1 MSITATVKTN
11 KKQQLLDSALTLF
24 VNRGIDAT
32 STASIAKHAGVANGT
47 LFHHFPSKEALVL
60 ALYKKIKQD
69 FSLQIKPFQLDP
81 NKLKQQAK
89 RVWDQTIDWGIINA
103 DKQQFCQQVSQYAQ
117 LSSQVKTEV
126 LAEEFGYL
134 PLLIQFGQRHQ
145 IIANYPLEL
154 MIENAHS
161 QFMSSTMYLI
171 NNPEFINNSV
181 HREAIFDMFWQA
193 FAL

>member
-1 MSITATVKTN
+1 MSITAPVKIN

-32 STASIAKHAGVANGT
+32 STASIAKHASVANGT

-69 FSLQIKPFQLDP
+69 FALQIKPFQLNQ

-89 RVWDQTIDWGIINA
+89 RVWDQAIDWGIINA

-117 LSSQVKTEV
+117 LSSQVKIEV
-126 LAEEFGYL
+126 LAEDFGYL
-134 PLLIQFGQRHQ
+134 PLLIQFGQQHQ
-145 IIANYPLEL
+145 IIANYPLKL
-154 MIENAHS
+154 MVDNAHS
-161 QFMSSTMYLI
+161 QFISSTMYLI
-171 NNPEFINNSV
+171 NNPELINDPV
-181 HREAIFDMFWQA
+181 HREAIFDMFWKA

>member
-1 MSITATVKTN
+1 MSITAAVKTN

-89 RVWDQTIDWGIINA
+89 RVWDQAIDWGIINA
-103 DKQQFCQQVSQYAQ
+103 DKQQFCQQVSQNV
-117 LSSQVKTEV
+117 S
-126 LAEEFGYL
+126 
-134 PLLIQFGQRHQ
+134 
-145 IIANYPLEL
+145 N
-154 MIENAHS
+154 
-161 QFMSSTMYLI
+161 
-171 NNPEFINNSV
+171 
-181 HREAIFDMFWQA
+181 
-193 FAL
+193 

>member
-1 MSITATVKTN
+1 MSITAAVKTN

-32 STASIAKHAGVANGT
+32 STASIAKHASVANGT

-89 RVWDQTIDWGIINA
+89 RVWDQAIDWGIINA

-117 LSSQVKTEV
+117 LSSQVKTKV

-145 IIANYPLEL
+145 IMANYPLEL

-171 NNPEFINNSV
+171 NNPECVNNPV